1 MKKLFLTAIALCM
14 SVALFAQDTF
24 LWKVSGNGLTKDSYV
39 FGTLHMACGQ
49 DFKIE
54 NKVNEALKTSDRI
67 AFEIDAENPETLK
80 AMQANMGPVPGF
92 FDGLAPEKKKVIDS
106 VLMTRNLNSAMLDKV
121 GPAMLLS
128 ILSIQGFEC
137 ANPTDFKMMELEL
150 KKLEGAAGKP
160 VDELET
166 VEFQI
171 NMMNEFFKAED
182 LYNYVLQIDS
192 VKSQTK
198 HLVQA
203 YFGQKPAALEEWLAK
218 TSTMTPEKEAMMLTN
233 RNKEWMTKMPDMMKN
248 NSMFFAVGAAHL
260 MGKNGILQLLKDK
273 GYTLTP
279 ILN

>member
-260 MGKNGILQLLKDK
+260 MGKNGILQMLKDK

>member
-137 ANPTDFKMMELEL
+137 VNPTDFKMMELEL

>member
-54 NKVNEALKTSDRI
+54 NKVNEALKTTDRI

>member
-106 VLMTRNLNSAMLDKV
+106 VLMTRNLNSAILDKV

>member
-203 YFGQKPAALEEWLAK
+203 YFGQKPAALEEWLEK

>member
-54 NKVNEALKTSDRI
+54 NKVNEALKTTDRI
-67 AFEIDAENPETLK
+67 AFEIDANNPETLK

-106 VLMTRNLNSAMLDKV
+106 VLMTRNLNSAILDKV